1 MSWKLVYRLITMS
14 NVVGKE
20 ERAEALYEILIYSLC
35 DTRACKRLWKG
46 IYQIKLSVVV
56 ANRNHFSK
64 SMKYNNNYYYDINK
78 KFLSIIGQW
87 PYQKPK
93 AKLFFLAFAL
103 IFLSNSFVTQ
113 VILIGKGN
121 F

>member
-1 MSWKLVYRLITMS
+1 
-14 NVVGKE
+14 
-20 ERAEALYEILIYSLC
+20 
-35 DTRACKRLWKG
+35 
-46 IYQIKLSVVV
+46 
-56 ANRNHFSK
+56 
-64 SMKYNNNYYYDINK
+64 MKYNNDYYDINK
-78 KFLSIIGQW
+78 RFLSIIGQW

-103 IFLSNSFVTQ
+103 IFLSNSLVTQ